1 MRGLLLLPLLLPL
14 GAALVVGLLNLST
27 PARLRLLLW
36 TSPSL
41 SLGSW
46 LILGA
51 GSGALVG
58 SAASLLAVGAAGA
71 ASRRQPA
78 DWASEP
84 QTRSRPQ
91 RDAPGD
97 PQPEAQA
104 PTQNPAQAP
113 AQAKAANPFSSIP
126 WPARDPQEPAPTVSV
141 PFRVVQRPQPPAAAS
156 TAATPAPA
164 PASAPASAGGDWDE
178 TPNEDW

>member
-14 GAALVVGLLNLST
+14 GAALLVGLLNLST

-71 ASRRQPA
+71 AARRQPA
-78 DWASEP
+78 DWPSEP
-84 QTRSRPQ
+84 QARSRPQ
-91 RDAPGD
+91 RDAVAG

-104 PTQNPAQAP
+104 PTPAP
-113 AQAKAANPFSSIP
+113 AQAKPANPFSSIP

>member
-58 SAASLLAVGAAGA
+58 SAASLLALGAAGA
-71 ASRRQPA
+71 G
-78 DWASEP
+78 P
-84 QTRSRPQ
+84 QARSRPQ
-91 RDAPGD
+91 WDAPGD
-97 PQPEAQA
+97 PQPEAEA
-104 PTQNPAQAP
+104 PPQAP

-141 PFRVVQRPQPPAAAS
+141 PFRVVQRPQPTPAPTPAAAS
-156 TAATPAPA
+156 AT
-164 PASAPASAGGDWDE
+164 GDWDQ
-178 TPNEDW
+178 TPNEEW

>member
-58 SAASLLAVGAAGA
+58 SAASLLALGAAGA
-71 ASRRQPA
+71 GP
-78 DWASEP
+78 
-84 QTRSRPQ
+84 
-91 RDAPGD
+91 
-97 PQPEAQA
+97 
-104 PTQNPAQAP
+104 QAP

-141 PFRVVQRPQPPAAAS
+141 PFRVVQRPQPAAAAS

>member
-71 ASRRQPA
+71 AARRQPA

-91 RDAPGD
+91 RDAAGG

-104 PTQNPAQAP
+104 PTQAP

-141 PFRVVQRPQPPAAAS
+141 PFRVVQRPQPAAAAS

>member
-14 GAALVVGLLNLST
+14 GAALLVGLLNLST

-71 ASRRQPA
+71 AARRQPA

-97 PQPEAQA
+97 RQPEAQA
-104 PTQNPAQAP
+104 PTQAP

-141 PFRVVQRPQPPAAAS
+141 PFRVVQRPQPAAAAS

>member
-71 ASRRQPA
+71 AARRQPA

-84 QTRSRPQ
+84 QARSRPQ
-91 RDAPGD
+91 WDAPGG

-104 PTQNPAQAP
+104 PTQAP

-141 PFRVVQRPQPPAAAS
+141 PFRVVQRPQPAAAAS
-156 TAATPAPA
+156 TATPAPA
-164 PASAPASAGGDWDE
+164 QTPAPAAASASGDWDE
-178 TPNEDW
+178 TLNEDW

>member
-71 ASRRQPA
+71 AARRQPA

-84 QTRSRPQ
+84 QARSRPQ
-91 RDAPGD
+91 WDAPGGG
-97 PQPEAQA
+97 QPEAQA
-104 PTQNPAQAP
+104 PTQAP

-141 PFRVVQRPQPPAAAS
+141 PFRVVQRPQPAAAAS

>member
-71 ASRRQPA
+71 AARRQPA

-84 QTRSRPQ
+84 QARSRPQ
-91 RDAPGD
+91 WDAAGG

-104 PTQNPAQAP
+104 PTQAP

-141 PFRVVQRPQPPAAAS
+141 PFRVVQRPQPAAAAS
-156 TAATPAPA
+156 TATPAPA
-164 PASAPASAGGDWDE
+164 QTPAPAAASASGDWDE

>member
-71 ASRRQPA
+71 AARRQPA

-84 QTRSRPQ
+84 QARSRPQ
-91 RDAPGD
+91 WDAAGG

-104 PTQNPAQAP
+104 PTQAP

-141 PFRVVQRPQPPAAAS
+141 PFRVVQRPQPAAAAS

-164 PASAPASAGGDWDE
+164 PAPASAGGDWDE